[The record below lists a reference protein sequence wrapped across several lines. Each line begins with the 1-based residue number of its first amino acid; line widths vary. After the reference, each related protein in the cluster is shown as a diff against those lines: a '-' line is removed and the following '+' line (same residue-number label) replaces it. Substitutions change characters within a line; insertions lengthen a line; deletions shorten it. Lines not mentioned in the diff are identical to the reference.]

1 VSPVA
6 PWFPWFKA
14 AILVLLVCNSALYA
28 ASGTVSEALDSV
40 AWLAL
45 LVAFELET
53 GYGSAPAIGRTAAA
67 LRLVRLAAAAAIL
80 AAGIGYV
87 HEGEWL
93 DAANTGLWIAVVA
106 LLELEVR
113 FPAFVARQ
121 RARFT
126 AATASLYCGLLGL
139 VLVWTWQGDWFDAY
153 DAALWLIAFMTIELG
168 LLRKLTREGF
178 PGRAPPAG

>member
-1 VSPVA
+1 MSPIG
-6 PWFPWFKA
+6 PWYPGFKA
-14 AILVLLVCNSALYA
+14 AILVLLVCNSAVYA

-45 LVAFELET
+45 LIAFELET
-53 GYGSAPAIGRTAAA
+53 GYGSALAIGRAAAA

-93 DAANTGLWIAVVA
+93 DAANVGLWIAVVA

-113 FPAFVARQ
+113 SPAFVARQ
-121 RARFT
+121 RVRF
-126 AATASLYCGLLGL
+126 AAAAASLYCGLLGL
-139 VLVWTWQGDWFDAY
+139 MLVWLWQGEWFDAY
-153 DAALWLIAFMTIELG
+153 DAALWIVAFAAIELNVLG
-168 LLRKLTREGF
+168 FARAATGCEG
-178 PGRAPPAG
+178 G